1 MTKFW
6 SDNAFEFYKQACDH
20 GNYPEIPF
28 GDHLRA
34 LISTD
39 DVVAD
44 IGCGFGITSLYFAKL
59 CHKVLAIDQDAA
71 ALKVLAH
78 TMKEQQVGNIEIIQ
92 STWPKVDC
100 EDWDIAIGIYHNN
113 FANDTEKI
121 NQLIAKTRRGGL
133 ISTQGTLERESFHL
147 AVSKKLGLPPKHSP
161 SCSNGCYVKGRLEQ
175 AGLKVSCSMI
185 PHDFDQP
192 VKDRNQAILFIMDQL
207 RLDEE
212 HYLSIAESLDE
223 YIKEE
228 SGTLLVPIRR
238 YNCVLIF
245 NK

>member
-1 MTKFW
+1 
-6 SDNAFEFYKQACDH
+6 
-20 GNYPEIPF
+20 
-28 GDHLRA
+28 
-34 LISTD
+34 
-39 DVVAD
+39 
-44 IGCGFGITSLYFAKL
+44 
-59 CHKVLAIDQDAA
+59 
-71 ALKVLAH
+71 
-78 TMKEQQVGNIEIIQ
+78 
-92 STWPKVDC
+92 
-100 EDWDIAIGIYHNN
+100 
-113 FANDTEKI
+113 
-121 NQLIAKTRRGGL
+121 
-133 ISTQGTLERESFHL
+133 
-147 AVSKKLGLPPKHSP
+147 
-161 SCSNGCYVKGRLEQ
+161 
-175 AGLKVSCSMI
+175 MI